1 MIGAET
7 KVVARILTRA
17 LAEPMS
23 NPNPAVAS
31 IDRAAAYAA
40 TGSAPRLRLSL
51 NLNGGFAIGVVGL
64 ALALE
69 LAWPLQARS
78 QMPLPAPPA
87 AETPT
92 VVPAPPI
99 VPAPTAVEVAPIVPA
114 PPAVEVPPIATDA
127 RLAGD
132 DKQTRLVIDISH
144 KIDMRAFTL
153 ADPYRVVIE
162 IPQVDFQLPPNTG
175 EHGRG
180 VIKAFRYGLVMSG
193 GSRIV
198 LDLTGPVRVTRA
210 FVLDPV
216 DGEPARMVLDLV
228 AVNRETFLRAA
239 AIDNHLP
246 RQVEA
251 PPSPSDREERTTD
264 PRPVVVLDPGHGG
277 IDPGTRAPS
286 GELEKNL
293 VLEFASMLRTKLE
306 ATGKYRVL
314 MTRADDT
321 FVELSERVRFARQR
335 QAQLL
340 ISIHCDALAR
350 GEGEAEGA
358 TVYTLSDKAS
368 DAEAQRLAD
377 AENRADVI
385 AGVDLAAEPDDIAD
399 ILIDLAQRE
408 TRAFSA
414 HFARNVVKE
423 MRTAARLHKRPQR
436 SAGFRVLKAPDV
448 PSVLIELGYV
458 SNARDLKQLI
468 SESWRSR
475 ASDAVV
481 HAVHTYFTT
490 RVAGG
495 GVTER
500 AQ

>member
-1 MIGAET
+1 LGAN
-7 KVVARILTRA
+7 A
-17 LAEPMS
+17 
-23 NPNPAVAS
+23 
-31 IDRAAAYAA
+31 
-40 TGSAPRLRLSL
+40 
-51 NLNGGFAIGVVGL
+51 GFAIRAVVL
-64 ALALE
+64 AIALE
-69 LAWPLQARS
+69 LPLVLQARS
-78 QMPLPAPPA
+78 QIPLPLPAPPA
-87 AETPT
+87 AN
-92 VVPAPPI
+92 
-99 VPAPTAVEVAPIVPA
+99 
-114 PPAVEVPPIATDA
+114 VPPIATDA

-180 VIKAFRYGLVMSG
+180 IIKAFRYGLVMSG
-193 GSRIV
+193 QSRIV
-198 LDLTGPVRVTRA
+198 LDLTGPVRVTKA

-216 DGEPARMVLDLV
+216 DGQPARMVLDLI
-228 AVNRETFLRAA
+228 AVDRDTFLRAT

-246 RQVEA
+246 RPAER
-251 PPSPSDREERTTD
+251 PPAHFDRAEHTTD
-264 PRPVVVLDPGHGG
+264 PRPVVMLDPGHGG
-277 IDPGTRAPS
+277 IDPGTRALS
-286 GELEKNL
+286 GELEKDL
-293 VLEFASMLRTKLE
+293 VLEFASTLRAKLE
-306 ATGKYRVL
+306 ATGKYRVM
-314 MTRADDT
+314 MTRADDA
-321 FVELSERVRFARQR
+321 FVELSERVRFARQQ

-385 AGVDLAAEPDDIAD
+385 AGVDLAAEPDEIAD

-408 TRAFSA
+408 TKTFSA

-458 SNARDLKQLI
+458 SNARDLKQLV

-475 ASDAVV
+475 AGDAIV

-490 RVAGG
+490 RLAGRG
-495 GVTER
+495 TGAR